1 VPVRGLKPVLKF
13 RGRIRYV
20 LTRELEFAESMIHF
34 QNTHPAATMLSPAQ
48 VTALATF
55 IVLLQS
61 LLAEK
66 VNV

>member
-1 VPVRGLKPVLKF
+1 MPVRGQKPVLKF

-20 LTRELEFAESMIHF
+20 ITRELEFSESMLHF
-34 QNTHPAATMLSPAQ
+34 HNTHPAAGMLSPTQ